1 MELKKGKSV
10 QLSKNFESTEFDCKC
25 KSYCS
30 TTIIDEQLVTYLQKI
45 RDHFG
50 KPVIINSAYRC
61 KKHNTSVGGAGNS
74 KHVYGQAADIKI
86 AGITPLKIAQY
97 AESIGI
103 KGIGRYTNFV
113 HIDTRKNK
121 YFWNNTNGKNVQVST
136 STFGGQSE
144 FKVEESKSNSN
155 LEITGTSVNI
165 RSGNNAKYPKIGTA
179 KRGDKYTCVAV
190 ADNGWFAIE
199 LEKDIGW
206 VSKVYAKKI

>member
-30 TTIIDEQLVTYLQKI
+30 TTTIDEQLVTYLQQI

-50 KPVIINSAYRC
+50 KSVTINSAYRC
-61 KKHNTSVGGAGNS
+61 KKHNTSVGGASGS
-74 KHVYGQAADIKI
+74 KHLYGQAADIKI
-86 AGITPLKIAQY
+86 AGVSPLKLAQY

-103 KGIGRYTNFV
+103 KGIGRYSNFV

-121 YFWNNTNGKNVQVST
+121 YFWNNTNGKNVQT
-136 STFGGQSE
+136 STFGGQSA
-144 FKVEESKSNSN
+144 FKVEEPKTNKN
-155 LEITGTSVNI
+155 LEITGATVNI
-165 RSGNNAKYPKIGTA
+165 RSGNSANYPKIGTA
-179 KRGDKYTCVAV
+179 KKGEKYTCVAV

-199 LEKDIGW
+199 MDKDIGW
-206 VSKVYAKKI
+206 VSKSYAKKI